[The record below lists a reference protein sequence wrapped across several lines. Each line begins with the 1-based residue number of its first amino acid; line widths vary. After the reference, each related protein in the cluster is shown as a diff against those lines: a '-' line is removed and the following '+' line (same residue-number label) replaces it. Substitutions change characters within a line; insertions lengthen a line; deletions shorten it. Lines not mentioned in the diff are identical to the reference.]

1 MERIIVLTEEQEIG
15 IAHQASHNNLSIDE
29 YLQWRIV
36 QDADRGNSELQT
48 LSAQNLMGKILSE
61 PSIIPAMSTVAD
73 EQIAVVVIARE
84 EKAIADA
91 KVLEEVIEE
100 PIIKEEIIKGL

>member
-1 MERIIVLTEEQEIG
+1 MEHIITLTDEQEIG
-15 IAHQASHNNLSIDE
+15 IAHQASHNNLSVDE
-29 YLQWRIV
+29 YFQWRAV

-61 PSIIPAMSTVAD
+61 PSIIPSLSTVAD

-91 KVLEEVIEE
+91 KALEEETGE
-100 PIIKEEIIKGL
+100 IIKEEVIIKGL